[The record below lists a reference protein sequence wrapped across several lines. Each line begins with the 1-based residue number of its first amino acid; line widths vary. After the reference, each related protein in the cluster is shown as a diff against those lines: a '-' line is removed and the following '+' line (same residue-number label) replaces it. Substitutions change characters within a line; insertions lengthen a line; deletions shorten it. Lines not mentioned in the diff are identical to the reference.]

1 MLSALPALPRVPQR
15 DHDVNSYRA
24 LYARHTLRAHFKS
37 LPAETFNGLP
47 PLRRRTQRRG
57 DAPIRVGIIGAGA
70 AGLYA
75 GMILDLFADRFSY
88 EILEANGERV
98 GGRLFTHKFPGGGP
112 NDYYDI
118 GAMRF
123 PDIPFMTRTFDLFKR
138 LGIDTI
144 PYIMSIPK
152 NLNLFNGK
160 LLTNAEIDGKTD
172 PFETHVPGV
181 DNSSGAMVSSQIDV
195 FKDALAKDFET
206 GWKELMQFDEY
217 STRAYML
224 FKGTGGLTYTNQ
236 VVDYLETFESATN
249 LYDEAL
255 TETVMDSMDFDYPGL
270 DVHWHCIQG
279 GTEQVAQKMESMLA
293 GTPVQRGKRVTALSF
308 DNPLSPSSVRVAVAG
323 EESARTYN
331 HVVASVPF
339 GCLRAIDTSACGF
352 SWPLSSA
359 VRMLHYDA
367 ATKVAIQF
375 SSRWWEQPG
384 IDQVGGVSNTDRP
397 TRVVV
402 YPSYG
407 IGQQTGATMIVSYTW
422 SQDAL
427 RLGALIQGRDSTAEA
442 HLIDLILEDLA
453 VMHSID
459 KAKLRSLVV
468 NYHAF
473 DWYRHEFSAGAF
485 ALFGPGQFAN
495 LYPEVTRPVHGLLHF
510 AGEATS
516 VHHAWLVGALN
527 SAYRAVKE
535 ILLQYDDENHTLLK
549 KLEQNFGK
557 IDEID
562 DELHELQVR
571 LGRRRFGASSSA

>member
-1 MLSALPALPRVPQR
+1 
-15 DHDVNSYRA
+15 
-24 LYARHTLRAHFKS
+24 
-37 LPAETFNGLP
+37 
-47 PLRRRTQRRG
+47 
-57 DAPIRVGIIGAGA
+57 
-70 AGLYA
+70 
-75 GMILDLFADRFSY
+75 MILDSFADKFSY
-88 EILEANGERV
+88 EILEGNKERV

-112 NDYYDI
+112 NDYYDV

-144 PYIMSIPK
+144 PYILSIPK
-152 NLNLFNGK
+152 NLNLVNGK

-172 PFETHVPGV
+172 PFETHVPVV
-181 DNSSGAMVSSQIDV
+181 DQSSSAMVSSQIDV
-195 FKDALAKDFET
+195 FKDALAKDFEA

-224 FKGTGGLTYTNQ
+224 FHGNGGVTYTNPVPLVSFH

-255 TETVMDSMDFDYPGL
+255 TETVMDSMDFDYPGQ
-270 DVHWHCIQG
+270 DVQWHCIQG
-279 GTEQVAQKMESMLA
+279 GTEQVAQKMEATLS
-293 GTPVQRGKRVTALSF
+293 GNPVHKGKRVTALSF
-308 DNPLSPSSVRVAVAG
+308 DNPSAPTAVRVSVSG
-323 EESARTYN
+323 DDTPRTYE
-331 HVVASVPF
+331 HVVTSVPF

-352 SWPLSSA
+352 SWPLQSA
-359 VRMLHYDA
+359 MRMLHYDA
-367 ATKVAIQF
+367 ATKVAIRF
-375 SSRWWEQPG
+375 SSRWWEAPG
-384 IDQVGGVSNTDRP
+384 IDQLGGVSNTDRP

-407 IGQQTGATMIVSYTW
+407 MGQQTGASMIVSYTW

-427 RLGALIQGRDSTAEA
+427 RLGALIEGKDSTAEA

-453 VMHSID
+453 AMHSID
-459 KAKLRSLVV
+459 KAKLAGLLLD
-468 NYHAF
+468 YHAF
-473 DWYRHEFSAGAF
+473 DWYNHEFSAGAF
-485 ALFGPGQFAN
+485 ALLGPGQFAN
-495 LYPEVTRPVHGLLHF
+495 LYPEVTRPAHGRLHF

-535 ILLQYDDENHTLLK
+535 ILLQYDDEDHSLIK
-549 KLEQNFGK
+549 KLEKEWGR

-571 LGRRRFGASSSA
+571 LGRRQFGGSPSA